1 MSEDEHITQTLI
13 ELTRGDE
20 GAAERLMPL
29 VYDKLRALA
38 ARYMRH
44 ERPDHTLQA
53 TALINEA
60 YLRLFDQSLVNW
72 QNKAHF
78 VAVAAQMMR
87 RILVDHAR
95 QRAAAK
101 RGGNRQRVE
110 LDEPNL
116 AGPTADVDLI
126 ALDDALEELKSLNPR
141 QARVV
146 ELRFFGGLT
155 VKDAAYALDIA
166 ERTANNDWEFARAW
180 LRQRKWK
187 RIWPAFINGT
197 SKIVA
202 VVRERDV
209 PDGHRH
215 NATQMYEC

>member
-1 MSEDEHITQTLI
+1 MSKDDHITQTLI

-29 VYDKLRALA
+29 VHDKLRALA
-38 ARYMRH
+38 GHYMAR
-44 ERPDHTLQA
+44 ERAEHTLQP
-53 TALINEA
+53 TALLNEA
-60 YLRLFDQSLVNW
+60 YLRLFDQSQVNW

-78 VAVAAQMMR
+78 MAAAAQIMR

-116 AGPTADVDLI
+116 AGPMADVDLI

-155 VKDAAYALDIA
+155 VKDTAFALDIA

-180 LRQRKWK
+180 LRQR
-187 RIWPAFINGT
+187 I
-197 SKIVA
+197 S
-202 VVRERDV
+202 
-209 PDGHRH
+209 
-215 NATQMYEC
+215 Q

>member
-1 MSEDEHITQTLI
+1 MSKDEHITQTLI

-29 VYDKLRALA
+29 VHDKLRALA
-38 ARYMRH
+38 GHYMAH
-44 ERPDHTLQA
+44 ERAEHTLQP
-53 TALINEA
+53 TALLNEA
-60 YLRLFDQSLVNW
+60 YLRLFDQSQVNW
-72 QNKAHF
+72 KNKAHF
-78 VAVAAQMMR
+78 VAAAAQIMR

-116 AGPTADVDLI
+116 AGPMADVDLI

-155 VKDAAYALDIA
+155 VKDTAYALGIA

-180 LRQRKWK
+180 LRQR
-187 RIWPAFINGT
+187 I
-197 SKIVA
+197 S
-202 VVRERDV
+202 
-209 PDGHRH
+209 
-215 NATQMYEC
+215 Q

>member
-1 MSEDEHITQTLI
+1 MSTDEHITQTLI

-20 GAAERLMPL
+20 AAAERLML
-29 VYDKLRALA
+29 QVHDKLRALA
-38 ARYMRH
+38 GQYMAR
-44 ERPDHTLQA
+44 ERAEHTLQP
-53 TALINEA
+53 TALLNEA
-60 YLRLFDQSLVNW
+60 YLRLFDQSRLNW
-72 QNKAHF
+72 QDKAHF
-78 VAVAAQMMR
+78 VAAAAQIMR

-101 RGGNRQRVE
+101 RGGDRQRVE
-110 LDEPNL
+110 LAEPNL
-116 AGPTADVDLI
+116 VGPTADVDLI

-180 LRQRKWK
+180 LRQR
-187 RIWPAFINGT
+187 I
-197 SKIVA
+197 S
-202 VVRERDV
+202 E
-209 PDGHRH
+209 
-215 NATQMYEC
+215 